1 MALAISHEA
10 EDNAGTV
17 FQELREALASV
28 HVGLEVYEKSTEAKI
43 LSVTR
48 KTRSEFSHAKTE
60 LGALQERLDKQAEV
74 LAKKREVA
82 ALERSRAEL
91 QPTIDRIRRE
101 AALRKSRGTAE
112 GENLNAAMRRFARFG
127 LDFEGTPDGALK
139 LTFKLLDRHEPDR
152 AFCASIVVNDRD
164 CYELRHT
171 YPTLPKPTITALI
184 NEVNRTNDFSF
195 FVRRLR
201 HEFQA
206 IVAVDD
212 PP

>member
-1 MALAISHEA
+1 MALAISTEG
-10 EDNAGTV
+10 DDSTGTV

-28 HVGLEVYEKSTEAKI
+28 HVGLEVYEKNAEAKI
-43 LSVTR
+43 QTVTR
-48 KTRSEFSHAKTE
+48 KTRAEFSHAKAE
-60 LGALQERLDKQAEV
+60 LSALQERLDKQAGL

-91 QPTIDRIRRE
+91 QPAIDRIRRE
-101 AALRKSRGTAE
+101 AALRKSRGEAE
-112 GENLNAAMRRFARFG
+112 CENLNIAMRRFARFG

-164 CYELRHT
+164 CYELKHT
-171 YPTLPKPTITALI
+171 YPTLPKPTLTVLV

-201 HEFQA
+201 HEFQT
-206 IVAVDD
+206 IVAVYE